1 MRLTLQFLFNLII
14 FSIFALGLVVFIFWR
29 FNIFKKEPDL
39 GEILKIKNKIDF
51 VNNYPYQNLNNYFQ
65 NLQTTKFEIPIIDP
79 EELGKSSLF

>member
-39 GEILKIKNKIDF
+39 SEILKIKNKIDF